1 MIFVLLLTFAISIT
15 SHAQITSSEI
25 DSLVEEA
32 MKKFNVAGVAVGI
45 VKDGAI
51 IHNKGYG
58 IKSIET
64 KEAVNEH
71 TIFAIASNSKA
82 FTTAALAILVEEG
95 KISAYLRVLKAG
107 VSYKNPSLGRVLVS
121 HEARGRGLARKIVCA
136 GIDYIINNW
145 DEEKITIG
153 AQDYLRDFYESL
165 GFEAV
170 SEVYSED
177 GIPHVDMTYN
187 KK

>member
-1 MIFVLLLTFAISIT
+1 MNL
-15 SHAQITSSEI
+15 EI
-25 DSLVEEA
+25 
-32 MKKFNVAGVAVGI
+32 KKFDKLTGREVYEILRIRSEVFVVEQDCVYNDEDG
-45 VKDGAI
+45 KDL
-51 IHNKGYG
+51 
-58 IKSIET
+58 
-64 KEAVNEH
+64 EAVH
-71 TIFAIASNSKA
+71 
-82 FTTAALAILVEEG
+82 ILIKEEG
-95 KISAYLRVLKAG
+95 KILAYLRVLKAG